1 MSKVSKGAK
10 SKSVRI
16 GKASLSLAEPDLIP
30 YVCHFDENTI
40 LTKDGELVKIIKIS
54 GFHESVTSE
63 MTSLR
68 QAVRESIIKH
78 VKENNIA
85 LWFTTLRR
93 KKDIEP
99 EGEFKNAFAKKINQI
114 WVEEN
119 GYNSSYVNELYISV
133 IIQGLDTSIGNI
145 GNMLQSIFPGAV
157 KNKHREFLESANK
170 ELTKLTDKIIEDNK
184 DYGARLLGLKEKDS
198 VIYSEP
204 MNLFGKIAN
213 LYEDE
218 YKLQSKDMSEL
229 LASHKIAFGDYDV
242 EVVGKKNK
250 HFGTMLSLKEY
261 SEVPDDLLD
270 MILQLPFEFIIT
282 QSFDFIQH
290 GNDLEYYQHQDYI
303 LDVSEDHILR
313 EVTNLDTILKETQ
326 ETSTDFGELQTT
338 FMIIS
343 DDKNELEEDVA
354 QFLEQIQLLG
364 LPVVRESI
372 FSEHCFWSQLPAN
385 FAFLRRQK
393 TINTNQIA
401 GFASL
406 YNFPAGSIDENH
418 WGPAISILH
427 TILNTPYFFS
437 FHDGVE
443 GNSLIMG
450 KSHINTSLVAN
461 FLICQSLRVDPKI
474 FYFDAEQVSK
484 SFVNAIDGHYYMPAS
499 DKVGSEELEMNP
511 LSLTNDPKHKKFL
524 IEFFTSLVSSSKIPI
539 PKEELAQ
546 IPEIVEKL
554 FKDKV
559 GNFEKAIKYFDT
571 DKTKNLHN
579 KLNIWNG
586 PKLKKFFASKDE
598 KVFSNQITG
607 FDLSAIANSKPILIP
622 IVKYLLYK
630 IEDQLDGSPTIIVF
644 SKAFRLLNSKI
655 IVSDLDKLLDRLKE
669 KNCIMIMNVHDID
682 GMAKSKLFTQIDHHF
697 TSKVFFPDKKVSDD
711 AFKLYRGVHNL
722 SNEEVQMLGMMDENQ
737 NQFLLRHGKD
747 SVIISLDLPGH
758 EEYFRILANDQK
770 STLILNKVLKKYG
783 KKSNWIAQLI
793 NITRQ
798 VIDKEIADEKM
809 RIKQERIEK
818 FKSYS

>member
-1 MSKVSKGAK
+1 MSKVSKGSK
-10 SKSVRI
+10 SRSVRI
-16 GKASLSLAEPDLIP
+16 GKASLSLAESDLIP

-63 MTSLR
+63 MNSLR
-68 QAVRESIIKH
+68 QAVRESIIKN
-78 VKENNIA
+78 VQENNFA

-99 EGEFKNAFAKKINQI
+99 KGQFKNPFAKKINQI
-114 WVEEN
+114 WVQEN

-133 IIQGLDTSIGNI
+133 IIQGIDTSIGNI
-145 GNMLQSIFPGAV
+145 NNMFQSIFPGSV
-157 KNKHREFLESANK
+157 KNKHKKFLDEANK
-170 ELTKLTDKIIEDNK
+170 KLTELTNKIIQDNK
-184 DYGARLLGLKEKDS
+184 SYGARILGLKEKES
-198 VIYSEP
+198 IIYSEP

-213 LYEDE
+213 LYEDD
-218 YKLQSKDMSEL
+218 YKLQTKDMSEL
-229 LASHKIAFGDYDV
+229 LASHKIAFGDYDI
-242 EVVGKKNK
+242 EVIGENNK

-290 GNDLEYYQHQDYI
+290 GNDLEYYKHQDYI
-303 LDVSEDHILR
+303 LDVSEDQILK
-313 EVTNLDTILKETQ
+313 EITNLDTILRETR

-343 DDKNELEEDVA
+343 DDKVELEEDVA

-364 LPVVRESI
+364 LVVVRESI

-437 FHDGVE
+437 FHDGIE

-450 KSHINTSLVAN
+450 KSHISTSLVAN
-461 FLICQSLRVDPKI
+461 FLLCQSLRVNPKI
-474 FYFDAEQVSK
+474 FYFDANEVSK
-484 SFVNAIDGHYYMPAS
+484 SFINAVDGHYYMPGS
-499 DKVGSEELEMNP
+499 NKIGSEELEMNP
-511 LSLTNDPKHKKFL
+511 LSLTQNPKHQEFL
-524 IEFFTSLVSSSKIPI
+524 IKFFNSLVLSSKI
-539 PKEELAQ
+539 PKEELDQ
-546 IPEIVEKL
+546 IPSIVAKL
-554 FKDKV
+554 FQDKV
-559 GNFEKAIKYFDT
+559 DNFAKAIEYFET
-571 DKTKNLHN
+571 NKTKNLHN
-579 KLNIWNG
+579 KLSIWCG
-586 PKLKKFFASKDE
+586 PKLKKIFGGQDE
-598 KVFSNQITG
+598 KIFSNQITA
-607 FDLSAIANSKPILIP
+607 FDISEIAQSKPILIP

-644 SKAFRLLNSKI
+644 SKAFRLLNDQS
-655 IVSDLDKLLDRLKE
+655 IVSDLNKLLDRLRN
-669 KNCIMIMNVHDID
+669 KNCIIIMNVHDIE

-697 TSKVFFPDKKVSDD
+697 TSKVFFPDNEISDN
-711 AFKLYRGVHNL
+711 ALKLYRGVHNL
-722 SNEEVQMLGMMDENQ
+722 SIEEVQMLGMMSEKQ

-758 EEYFRILANDQK
+758 EEYFRILANNKK

-783 KKSNWIAQLI
+783 KNSNWVAQLI
-793 NITRQ
+793 KVTRQ
-798 VIDKEIADEKM
+798 VIEKEIADEKM
-809 RIKQERIEK
+809 RIKQERIAK
-818 FKSYS
+818 FKSFN